1 MMKKPLK
8 STEEIAKA
16 MTKPQKSQPQKKSE
30 EPTDAIGW
38 LKKAYVE
45 DKYSGQ
51 GSPKVGK
58 IGYLL

>member
-1 MMKKPLK
+1 MKKNLET
-8 STEEIAKA
+8 TEEIAKA
-16 MTKPQKSQPQKKSE
+16 MTKRQKPKPQQPNQ

-38 LKKAYVE
+38 LKKAYIE
-45 DKYSGQ
+45 EKGQ